1 MSMENKQIYY
11 IALGSNLG
19 DRYASLQAAVDFCF
33 LEIGSVNKL
42 SRIYECEAQGF
53 VGPSFYNACIS
64 LESKLSPEQV
74 LDKLLTFETQAGRQR
89 NQENYSSRTIDLDII
104 MVDELVLENKNLIVP
119 HPKMHLRDFVLQPL
133 SDIAPELAHPKMN
146 CSVKELLSQLG
157 QTNPLEL
164 VHLWLKNPSDQYAM
178 PDGQYLAIEGNIGAG
193 KTSLARLIAAEFNAH
208 LVLERFSENPF
219 LPRFYKNPKRY
230 AFSLEMSFL
239 AERYQQINDDLSQL
253 DLFSRFVV
261 SDYFVFKSLIFSK
274 VTLSEDEFV
283 LYRKLFDILYKD
295 TPKPDLYVYLHQ
307 SIDQLLLNIE
317 NRGRDYEA
325 SIQMDYLQ
333 RINDSYLEYLRTQQ
347 SFPVKIIDLT
357 GLDFVNNRQHYL
369 KILKEIKGL

>member
-1 MSMENKQIYY
+1 MESKHTYY

-19 DRYASLQAAVDFCF
+19 DRYASLQSAVEFCF
-33 LEIGSVNKL
+33 LEIGPIEKL

-53 VGPSFYNACIS
+53 VGPSFYNACIA
-64 LESKLSPEQV
+64 LQSKLSPKQV
-74 LDKLLTFETQAGRQR
+74 LDKLLLFEIQGGRQR
-89 NQENYSSRTIDLDII
+89 NSENYTSRSIDLDIL
-104 MVDELVLENKNLIVP
+104 MVDDLVVENKNLIIP
-119 HPKMHLRDFVLQPL
+119 HPKMHLRDFVLRPL
-133 SDIAPELAHPKMN
+133 SDIAPELVHPKLD
-146 CSVKELLSQLG
+146 CSTKELLSQLG
-157 QTNPLEL
+157 QTSNLEL
-164 VHLWLKNPSDQYAM
+164 VNLWLKNPSDRYAM

-193 KTSLARLIAAEFNAH
+193 KTSLAQLISTEFNAH

-239 AERYQQINDDLSQL
+239 AERYQQINNDLSQL

-274 VTLSEDEFV
+274 VTLSEDEFS

-295 TPKPDLYVYLHQ
+295 TPKPYLYVYLHQ
-307 SIDQLLLNIE
+307 SIDQLKLNIE
-317 NRGRDYEA
+317 NRGREYES
-325 SIQMDYLQ
+325 SIQADYLQ

-357 GLDFVNNRQHYL
+357 GIDFVNNRQDYL

>member
-1 MSMENKQIYY
+1 MESKHTYY

-19 DRYASLQAAVDFCF
+19 DRYASLQSAVEFCF
-33 LEIGSVNKL
+33 LEIGPIEKL

-53 VGPSFYNACIS
+53 VGPSFYNACIALQS
-64 LESKLSPEQV
+64 MLSPKQV
-74 LDKLLTFETQAGRQR
+74 LDKLLLFEIQEGRQR
-89 NQENYSSRTIDLDII
+89 NRENYTSRSIDLDIL
-104 MVDELVLENKNLIVP
+104 MVDDLVVENKNLIVP
-119 HPKMHLRDFVLQPL
+119 HPKMHLRDFVLRPL
-133 SDIAPELAHPKMN
+133 SDIAPELVHPKLD
-146 CSVKELLSQLG
+146 CSTKELLSQLA
-157 QTNPLEL
+157 QTSNLEL
-164 VHLWLKNPSDQYAM
+164 VNLWLKNPSDRYAM

-193 KTSLARLIAAEFNAH
+193 KTSLAQLISTAFNAH

-274 VTLSEDEFV
+274 VTLSEDEFS

-307 SIDQLLLNIE
+307 SIDQLKLNIE
-317 NRGRDYEA
+317 NRGREYES
-325 SIQMDYLQ
+325 SIQADYLQ

-357 GLDFVNNRQHYL
+357 GIDFVNNRQDYL

>member
-1 MSMENKQIYY
+1 MESKHTYY

-19 DRYASLQAAVDFCF
+19 DRYASLQSAVEFCF
-33 LEIGSVNKL
+33 LEIGPIEKL

-53 VGPSFYNACIS
+53 VGPSFYNACIA
-64 LESKLSPEQV
+64 LQSKLSPKQV
-74 LDKLLTFETQAGRQR
+74 LDKLLLFEIQGGRQSNR
-89 NQENYSSRTIDLDII
+89 ENYTSRSIDLDIL
-104 MVDELVLENKNLIVP
+104 MVDDLVVENKNLIIP
-119 HPKMHLRDFVLQPL
+119 HPKMHLRDFVLRPL
-133 SDIAPELAHPKMN
+133 SDIAPELVHPKLD
-146 CSVKELLSQLG
+146 CSTKELLSQLG
-157 QTNPLEL
+157 QTSNLEL
-164 VHLWLKNPSDQYAM
+164 VNLWLKNHSDRYAM

-193 KTSLARLIAAEFNAH
+193 KTSLAQLISTEFNAH

-274 VTLSEDEFV
+274 VTLSEDEFS

-307 SIDQLLLNIE
+307 SIDQLKLNIE
-317 NRGRDYEA
+317 NRGREYES
-325 SIQMDYLQ
+325 SIQADYLQ

-357 GLDFVNNRQHYL
+357 GIDFVNNRQDYL

>member
-1 MSMENKQIYY
+1 MESKHTYY

-19 DRYASLQAAVDFCF
+19 DRYASLQSAVEFCF
-33 LEIGSVNKL
+33 LEIGPIEKL

-53 VGPSFYNACIS
+53 VGPSFYNACIA
-64 LESKLSPEQV
+64 LQSKLSPKQV
-74 LDKLLTFETQAGRQR
+74 LDKLLLFEIQEGRQR
-89 NQENYSSRTIDLDII
+89 NRENYTSRSIDLDIL
-104 MVDELVLENKNLIVP
+104 MVDDLVVENKNLIIP
-119 HPKMHLRDFVLQPL
+119 HPKMHLRDFVLRPL
-133 SDIAPELAHPKMN
+133 SDIAPELVHPKLD
-146 CSVKELLSQLG
+146 CSTKELLSQLA
-157 QTNPLEL
+157 QTSNLEL
-164 VHLWLKNPSDQYAM
+164 VNLWLKNPSDRYAM

-193 KTSLARLIAAEFNAH
+193 KTSLAQLISTEFNAH

-274 VTLSEDEFV
+274 VTLSEDEFS

-307 SIDQLLLNIE
+307 SIDQLKLNIE
-317 NRGRDYEA
+317 NRGREYES
-325 SIQMDYLQ
+325 SIQADYLQ
-333 RINDSYLEYLRTQQ
+333 SINDSYLEYLRTQQ

-357 GLDFVNNRQHYL
+357 GIDFVNNRQDYL

>member
-1 MSMENKQIYY
+1 MESKHTYY

-19 DRYASLQAAVDFCF
+19 DRYASLQSAVEFCF
-33 LEIGSVNKL
+33 LEIGPIEKL

-53 VGPSFYNACIS
+53 VGPSFYNACIA
-64 LESKLSPEQV
+64 LQSKLSPKQV
-74 LDKLLTFETQAGRQR
+74 LDKLLLFETQEGRQR
-89 NQENYSSRTIDLDII
+89 NRENYTSRSIDLDIL
-104 MVDELVLENKNLIVP
+104 MVDDLVVENKNLIVP
-119 HPKMHLRDFVLQPL
+119 HPKMHLRDFVLRPL
-133 SDIAPELAHPKMN
+133 SDIAPELVHPKLD
-146 CSVKELLSQLG
+146 CSTKELLSQLA
-157 QTNPLEL
+157 QTSNLEL
-164 VHLWLKNPSDQYAM
+164 VNLWLKNPSDRYAM

-193 KTSLARLIAAEFNAH
+193 KTSLAQLISTEFNAH

-274 VTLSEDEFV
+274 VTLSEDEFS

-307 SIDQLLLNIE
+307 SIDQLKLNIE
-317 NRGRDYEA
+317 NRGREYES
-325 SIQMDYLQ
+325 SIQADYLQ

-357 GLDFVNNRQHYL
+357 GIDFVNNRQDYL

>member
-1 MSMENKQIYY
+1 MESKHTYY

-19 DRYASLQAAVDFCF
+19 DRYASLQSAVEFCF
-33 LEIGSVNKL
+33 LEIGPIEKL

-53 VGPSFYNACIS
+53 VGPSFYNACIA
-64 LESKLSPEQV
+64 LQSKLSPKQV
-74 LDKLLTFETQAGRQR
+74 LDKLLLFEIQGGRQR
-89 NQENYSSRTIDLDII
+89 NRENYTSRSIDLDIL
-104 MVDELVLENKNLIVP
+104 MVDDLVVENKNLIIP
-119 HPKMHLRDFVLQPL
+119 HPKMHLRDFVLRPL
-133 SDIAPELAHPKMN
+133 SDIAPELVHPKLD
-146 CSVKELLSQLG
+146 CSTKELLSQLG
-157 QTNPLEL
+157 QTSNLEL
-164 VHLWLKNPSDQYAM
+164 VNLWLKNPSDRYAM

-193 KTSLARLIAAEFNAH
+193 KTSLAQLISTEFNAH

-274 VTLSEDEFV
+274 VTLSEDEFS

-307 SIDQLLLNIE
+307 SIDQLKLNIE
-317 NRGRDYEA
+317 NRGREYES
-325 SIQMDYLQ
+325 SIQADYLQ
-333 RINDSYLEYLRTQQ
+333 RINDSYLEYLRTRQ

-357 GLDFVNNRQHYL
+357 GIDFVNNRQDYL